1 VSKPSYRELAT
12 NFDLWCEF
20 VFFEEQISEREFDEM
35 SIDEKLDIL
44 LGCFGSEIRA
54 LPQLQ
59 SPSTPL
65 TAGATPRLKSG

>member
-1 VSKPSYRELAT
+1 L
-12 NFDLWCEF
+12 

-44 LGCFGSEIRA
+44 RGCFGSEIRA

-59 SPSTPL
+59 TPSTPL
-65 TAGATPRLKSG
+65 AAATPSLKSG

>member
-1 VSKPSYRELAT
+1 MSKPSYRELAT
-12 NFDLWCEF
+12 NFDLWCKF
-20 VFFEEQISEREFDEM
+20 VFFEEKVSEREFDEM

-59 SPSTPL
+59 SPSAPL
-65 TAGATPRLKSG
+65 TAAATPRLKSG

>member
-1 VSKPSYRELAT
+1 MKIA
-12 NFDLWCEF
+12 
-20 VFFEEQISEREFDEM
+20 QIAPLYESFDEM

-54 LPQLQ
+54 LTQLQ

-65 TAGATPRLKSG
+65 TAGATPRLN

>member
-12 NFDLWCEF
+12 NFGLWCKF
-20 VFFEEQISEREFDEM
+20 VFFEEQVSEREFDEM

-44 LGCFGSEIRA
+44 RGCFGSEIRA

-65 TAGATPRLKSG
+65 TAAATPRLKSG

>member
-1 VSKPSYRELAT
+1 MSKPSYRELAT
-12 NFDLWCEF
+12 NFDLWCKF
-20 VFFEEQISEREFDEM
+20 VFFEEKVSEREFDEM

-59 SPSTPL
+59 SPSAPL
-65 TAGATPRLKSG
+65 TAAATPRLKAG